1 MSTHSPSPS
10 PESPVP
16 PHGAGALHPL
26 ETPPLPPGTRI
37 GGDVVEGVLG
47 RGGFAIVYRVRSP
60 EGRLF
65 ALKVLPLEVSPE
77 RAERAWRELSL
88 GMLLRHPN
96 LGRQVGAGQ
105 WPEDK
110 PRYVW
115 LRMELIEGTT
125 LDAWGL
131 APGRTVGEGVD
142 RVLEVV
148 RGLAVM
154 HEARVVHRDV
164 KEANILVHQ
173 RTGRA
178 VLVDF
183 GAGYHEGD
191 PTLTKGMFPPGTLPY
206 RAPEAWAYGRA
217 HAGEPGAHYRAGP
230 GDDLYAVGVVLY
242 RLLTGRF
249 PFRPAEHGG
258 EDVEA
263 VLHQTPLPPHLV
275 NPNVP
280 RAVEEVCLRLL
291 AKTPE
296 ARYPGAVALHAALE
310 ELRARTDVDWKQ
322 VLHPERRRPVKPW
335 VRWGRLLAAVGVG
348 LAVVLGAW
356 WLGSS
361 QEVAPGRPAPEP
373 VRAVAAP
380 LPEAPPPPAAAPPQA
395 PRKDSAPV
403 KQPPQTTPGSQLE
416 AAPKRRGAAL
426 RNACLGLT
434 GAALQACMGAAQQ
447 VPSERPAPP
456 PQACPAGSLETMKG
470 TLGFR
475 LGETH
480 DVQWSDVR
488 GRSVRVDEDTP
499 VYLFA
504 DWDAGADRHG
514 YGGRFALPDNT
525 RVSGR
530 LYVKEGRVY
539 GRFTEARTPLG
550 VTYPVCLELLD
561 TDDKVGLALWP
572 GSPPGKMMVDPVAVV
587 RVVDRFK

>member
-1 MSTHSPSPS
+1 M
-10 PESPVP
+10 
-16 PHGAGALHPL
+16 
-26 ETPPLPPGTRI
+26 GTRI

-65 ALKVLPLEVSPE
+65 ALKLLPLDVGPE

-88 GMLLRHPN
+88 GMLLRHAN
-96 LGRQVGAGQ
+96 LGRQVAAGQ
-105 WPEDK
+105 WPEDE
-110 PRYVW
+110 PRFVW
-115 LRMELIEGTT
+115 LKLELIEGPT
-125 LDAWGL
+125 LDEWGRD
-131 APGRTVGEGVD
+131 PGRTVGEVVD

-164 KEANILVHQ
+164 KEANILVHLS
-173 RTGRA
+173 TGQA

-183 GAGYHEGD
+183 GVGYHEGD

-296 ARYPGAVALHAALE
+296 ARYPGAVALYEALE
-310 ELRARTDVDWKQ
+310 ALRARTDVVWTAP
-322 VLHPERRRPVKPW
+322 LHPERRPAVKPRARGW
-335 VRWGRLLAAVGVG
+335 KRLAVVGVG
-348 LAVVLGAW
+348 LAVALGAW
-356 WLGSS
+356 WLGSV
-361 QEVAPGRPAPEP
+361 QEVAPGGPTPEP

-380 LPEAPPPPAAAPPQA
+380 PAEAPPPPAAAPPLA
-395 PRKDSAPV
+395 LRKDSAPV
-403 KQPPQTTPGSQLE
+403 KQQQTSGSQSE
-416 AAPKRRGAAL
+416 APSKHRAAAV
-426 RNACLGLT
+426 RTACLGLT
-434 GAALQACMGAAQQ
+434 GAALQACLGTQQQ
-447 VPSERPAPP
+447 VPPERPAPP
-456 PQACPAGSLETMKG
+456 PQACPIGAVETMTN
-470 TLGFR
+470 TLG
-475 LGETH
+475 LSIGEKTS
-480 DVQWSDVR
+480 VEWSDVR
-488 GRSVRVDEDTP
+488 GRSVHVHEGTP
-499 VYLFA
+499 VYVGGA
-504 DWDAGADRHG
+504 WEAGADHTGKG
-514 YGGRFALPDNT
+514 YKIALPDQT
-525 RVSGR
+525 RISGR

-539 GRFTEARTPLG
+539 GRLTEARTPLG
-550 VTYPVCLELLD
+550 VTYPVCLELTD
-561 TDDKVGLALWP
+561 TDGNVGLELQP
-572 GSPPGKMMVDPVAVV
+572 GSEPGKMMVDPVVRV
-587 RVVDRFK
+587 RVVDRFP

>member
-1 MSTHSPSPS
+1 MHSPII
-10 PESPVP
+10 EHPVP
-16 PHGAGALHPL
+16 HHGGGALNPFDM
-26 ETPPLPPGTRI
+26 PPLPVGTLI
-37 GGDVVEGVLG
+37 CGDVVEGVLG

-65 ALKVLPLEVSPE
+65 ALKLLPLEEGSE
-77 RAERAWRELSL
+77 RTERAWRELSL
-88 GMLLRHPN
+88 GTRLYHPN

-110 PRYVW
+110 PRFLW
-115 LRMELIEGTT
+115 LKLGLIEGPT
-125 LDAWGL
+125 LGKWGL
-131 APGRTVGEGVD
+131 EPGRTLGEVVD

-164 KEANILVHQ
+164 KEANILVRLSTSQ
-173 RTGRA
+173 A

-183 GAGYHEGD
+183 GVGYHEGD

-263 VLHQTPLPPHLV
+263 VLHQPPLPPHLV

-291 AKTPE
+291 AKTPDG
-296 ARYPGAVALHAALE
+296 RYPGAVALYEALE
-310 ELRARTDVDWKQ
+310 ELRARADVVWTAP
-322 VLHPERRRPVKPW
+322 LHPERRPVAKPRARGW
-335 VRWGRLLAAVGVG
+335 RMLAAVGVG
-348 LAVVLGAW
+348 LAVALGAW
-356 WLGSS
+356 WLIPG
-361 QEVAPGRPAPEP
+361 QEIAPGGPEPEP

-380 LPEAPPPPAAAPPQA
+380 PVETPPPPAAAPPLA

-403 KQPPQTTPGSQLE
+403 KQPQQTFPGPE
-416 AAPKRRGAAL
+416 PETAPKRRGSAV
-426 RNACLGLT
+426 RKACLGLT
-434 GAALQACMGAAQQ
+434 GAALQACMGAPQQ
-447 VPSERPAPP
+447 VPPERPAPP
-456 PQACPAGSLETMKG
+456 PQACPAGALETMKG
-470 TLGFR
+470 MLGFS
-475 LGETH
+475 LGEMKS
-480 DVQWSDVR
+480 VQWSDVR
-488 GRSVRVDEDTP
+488 GRSVRVNEDTP
-499 VYLFA
+499 VYVGSN
-504 DWDAGADRHG
+504 WNAGADYWG

-525 RVSGR
+525 RLSGR

-539 GRFTEARTPLG
+539 GRLTEARTPNG

-561 TDDKVGLALWP
+561 TSDNVGLELRP
-572 GSPPGKMMVDPVAVV
+572 GSEPGKMMVDPTAQV
-587 RVVDRFK
+587 RVVDRFE

>member
-1 MSTHSPSPS
+1 MSAPVHSPII
-10 PESPVP
+10 EHPVP
-16 PHGAGALHPL
+16 RHGGGALHPFDL
-26 ETPPLPPGTRI
+26 PPLPPGTRI

-65 ALKVLPLEVSPE
+65 ALKLLPLEESPE
-77 RAERAWRELSL
+77 RTERAWRELSL
-88 GMLLRHPN
+88 GTRLRHPN

-105 WPEDK
+105 WPEDT
-110 PRYVW
+110 PRFLW
-115 LRMELIEGTT
+115 LKLELIEGPT
-125 LDAWGL
+125 LDEWGL
-131 APGRTVGEGVD
+131 EPGRTLGEVVD

-164 KEANILVHQ
+164 KEANILVRLSTSQ
-173 RTGRA
+173 A

-183 GAGYHEGD
+183 GVGYHEGD

-296 ARYPGAVALHAALE
+296 GRYPGAVALYEALE
-310 ELRARTDVDWKQ
+310 ELRARTDVVWTAP
-322 VLHPERRRPVKPW
+322 LHPERRPVSKPW
-335 VRWGRLLAAVGVG
+335 ARGWRMLAAVGVG
-348 LAVVLGAW
+348 LAVALGAW
-356 WLGSS
+356 WLTPS
-361 QEVAPGRPAPEP
+361 QEMAPEGPAPEP

-380 LPEAPPPPAAAPPQA
+380 PAETPPPPAAAPPLA

-403 KQPPQTTPGSQLE
+403 KQPQQTTPGPQPE
-416 AAPKRRGAAL
+416 TAPKRRGAAV

-434 GAALQACMGAAQQ
+434 GAALQACMGAPQQ
-447 VPSERPAPP
+447 VPPERPAPP
-456 PQACPAGSLETMKG
+456 PQACPAGAVETMTV
-470 TLGFR
+470 TLGLR
-475 LGETH
+475 LGEISPM
-480 DVQWSDVR
+480 QWSEVR
-488 GRSVRVDEDTP
+488 GRAVRVDEDTP
-499 VYLFA
+499 LYVPG
-504 DWDAGADRHG
+504 DWEVNANRW
-514 YGGRFALPDNT
+514 GRGERVALPNNT
-525 RVSGR
+525 RLFGR
-530 LYVKEGRVY
+530 LYVKEGRVF

-561 TDDKVGLALWP
+561 TDNKVGLELWP
-572 GSPPGKMMVDPVAVV
+572 GSAPGKMLVDPVVQV
-587 RVVDRFK
+587 RVVDRFP